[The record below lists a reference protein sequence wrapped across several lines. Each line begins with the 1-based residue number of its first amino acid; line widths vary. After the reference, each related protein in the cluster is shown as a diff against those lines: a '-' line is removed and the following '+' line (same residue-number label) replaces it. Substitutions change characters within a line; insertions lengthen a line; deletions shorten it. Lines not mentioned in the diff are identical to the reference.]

1 MKWIIIF
8 PLVMFLTACASEPKH
23 LEGDKLDNIDEAIP
37 KDWRYSAK
45 LLVTNSDLLW
55 GIKIPDPILAKLLEV
70 SDENISLKIARL
82 RLRQA
87 KLDFEISTGQL
98 WPDASLAAGQRHSQ
112 SLVDDEKK
120 FLDSSNIGLSVKW
133 EVDLWDR
140 LGDETKRTAWL
151 AEAKSYDLVA
161 ATYSLQSQFLTT
173 WFDLIEQKKLLEL
186 NKNNI
191 ENQNRRLQM
200 SMYRLDNG
208 LSSGI
213 DIRNAKTNLFRLRE
227 SQKGLQYRLVEAKR
241 RLNLMLGHYSES
253 ELDIDLTFPE
263 LETGVVFNKPRDI
276 LLNRPDVLA
285 ANANLLAAGFSW
297 DAAKKR
303 QLPKL
308 TLNFDLD
315 ARRSKIE
322 ELFDFDFWLSSI
334 SASIVQPIFYRDVLS
349 KQAKKLELSQE
360 IALQQ
365 YRQTLLDAWRE
376 VESASQNELILRS
389 RQSLLSRA
397 FAEAK
402 EAENQTE
409 IQYTAGLANSF
420 ELLSA
425 QRTRTSVETDLMKLA
440 TARLK
445 NRVQLILAL
454 GIPNSEE
461 NKTKKFNSHVKN

>member
-1 MKWIIIF
+1 M
-8 PLVMFLTACASEPKH
+8 ACATEPVH
-23 LEGDKLDNIDEAIP
+23 VENAKLDNIEKEIP
-37 KDWRYSAK
+37 KGWRYSTK
-45 LLVTNSDLLW
+45 PLMTNNDLVW
-55 GIKIPDPILAKLLEV
+55 GIKVPDLILTKLSEV
-70 SDENISLKIARL
+70 SNENITLKIASL
-82 RLRQA
+82 RLDQA
-87 KLDFEISTGQL
+87 KLDFEIATGQL
-98 WPDASLAAGQRHSQ
+98 WPEANLAAGQRHYET
-112 SLVDDEKK
+112 LVDGDKER
-120 FLDSSNIGLSVKW
+120 LDSSNIGLSIKW

-151 AEAKSYDLVA
+151 ANAKSFDLVA
-161 ATYSLQSQFLTT
+161 ATLSLQSQFLTT

-227 SQKGLQYRLVEAKR
+227 SQKALQYRLIEAKR
-241 RLNLMLGHYSES
+241 RLNLMVGRYSET
-253 ELDIDLTFPE
+253 ELEIDLTFPE
-263 LETGVVFNKPRDI
+263 LEDGVAFNQPRDI
-276 LLNRPDVLA
+276 LLNRPDVQA

-308 TLNFDLD
+308 TLNFDMD
-315 ARRSKIE
+315 ARRTKFE

-349 KQAKKLELSQE
+349 KQAKKIEISQQ

-376 VESASQNELILRS
+376 VEAASQNELILQS
-389 RQSLLSRA
+389 RQSFLSRA
-397 FAEAK
+397 FEEAK
-402 EAENQTE
+402 QAEYQTE

-454 GIPNSEE
+454 GIPNPKEY
-461 NKTKKFNSHVKN
+461 KTKKFHSHVKN